1 MLWMS
6 QRRITDG
13 LCLPGYDSAHWFM
26 FCSLRRCTRR
36 FSEIESLLL
45 FTTKNH
51 QSFYLYIYIFSKKKN
66 PHPFYRKHLYANKG
80 LIMRSSKPLVWKKKT
95 TFWLTIIN
103 EWKRYLLLRFLKS
116 PSLHYYT
123 RKISKIRHKENSKFQ
138 ES

>member
-51 QSFYLYIYIFSKKKN
+51 QSFYLYIYSVRKKILIPSTTN
-66 PHPFYRKHLYANKG
+66 TLYANKG

-103 EWKRYLLLRFLKS
+103 KWKRYLLLRFLKS